1 MKRPS
6 NADGMILVIVLWAIA
21 IMTVIVVAL
30 SALSQKSFLMAGVE
44 TDRLR
49 SRLALESG
57 VEAAV
62 GTILAVQPEAR
73 VFLGG
78 APVTADIGGG
88 RIVEIRV
95 MDAAGLVDLN
105 RADPKLIAALL
116 DRVGAARGSAAA
128 ILDALKKLRPQPDQG
143 KAQPRQD
150 EPPVEA
156 PPTVPLP
163 PVWFSTAQLRSIDGV
178 SPSDV
183 AKILPHITLYSS
195 DGKVNPLAAS
205 DMVLGAVPDLSPPD
219 RQVLRTAIR
228 RKQWQIPAVEAVLA
242 RQAKYLAVAE
252 PRVFLVGVEIVE
264 GPGVIRGSRLT
275 TTVLLDST
283 AKKPFRVLSWSW

>member
-1 MKRPS
+1 MKRVS
-6 NADGMILVIVLWAIA
+6 DSDGMILVIVLWAVA

-30 SALSQKSFLMAGVE
+30 SALSQKSFLQAGVE

-78 APVTADIGGG
+78 AEVRADFGSG
-88 RIVEIRV
+88 RIVEMRV

-105 RADPKLIAALL
+105 RADPKLIEALL
-116 DRVGAARGSAAA
+116 DRAGAGRSSAAA
-128 ILDALKKLRPQPDQG
+128 ILDTLQKLRPQPEQQN
-143 KAQPRQD
+143 AQPRQD
-150 EPPVEA
+150 GSAEA
-156 PPTVPLP
+156 PPPAPMP
-163 PVWFSTAQLRSIDGV
+163 PVWFSMAQLRAIDGV
-178 SPSDV
+178 SSADLDR
-183 AKILPHITLYSS
+183 ILPYVTLYSS

-205 DMVLGAVPDLSPPD
+205 DMVLGAIPDLRPAD

-228 RKQWQIPAVEAVLA
+228 RKQWQDPAVQAVLE

-252 PRVFLVGVEIVE
+252 PRVFVAGVEIVD

-275 TTVLLDST
+275 ATVLLDST